1 MKQAAP
7 FSRTCVRTADTV
19 EPDCRGAGVA
29 LIRTMRVPLF
39 LSVFLSLFLAT
50 FAAADLIVPQTSAA
64 RILIPVAGNAAGA
77 NGTFFRSDIALV
89 NLRNAEQ
96 RVLLRWYPQGRSG
109 DDPTLT
115 RAITLPARGGL
126 SSENFVANRL
136 QQTGIGSI
144 DIIGVTADGTF
155 DPEAQLRATSRI
167 WTPQPNVAN
176 GTMSQ
181 SFPSIVL
188 TSSQNPVKWIFGVRR
203 SEQYRLN
210 VGVSNPAAVAQRFRV
225 TAVGETGTTEV
236 VEFEVPS
243 MSMEQRGIAG
253 TGGLTQI
260 VVQNISSPFAGTWQ
274 AWASSIDNVT
284 GDATSEMAFPAPA
297 GSPVP

>member
-1 MKQAAP
+1 
-7 FSRTCVRTADTV
+7 
-19 EPDCRGAGVA
+19 
-29 LIRTMRVPLF
+29 MRLPLV
-39 LSVFLSLFLAT
+39 LSLFLSLFLAS
-50 FAAADLIVPQTSAA
+50 AASADLIVPQTSAS

-77 NGTFFRSDIALV
+77 NGTFFRSDISIV
-89 NLRNAEQ
+89 NLRNVDQ
-96 RVLLRWYPQGRSG
+96 RVLLRWYPQGRAG
-109 DDPTLT
+109 DDPSLT
-115 RAITLPARGGL
+115 RAITLQARSGV
-126 SSENFVANRL
+126 SSENFVLNQL

-144 DIIGVTADGTF
+144 DIIGVREDATF
-155 DPEAQLRATSRI
+155 DPEAQLHATSRI
-167 WTPQPNVAN
+167 WTPQPNVTN

-210 VGVSNPAAVAQRFRV
+210 VGVSNPGSVAQRFRV

-236 VEFEVPS
+236 VEFDVPA

-253 TGGLTQI
+253 TGGVTQL
-260 VVQNISSPFAGTWQ
+260 VVQNISSPFSGTWQ

-284 GDATSEMAFPAPA
+284 GDATSQIAFPAPA
-297 GSPVP
+297 VAPPTVSAQ